1 MAKLGLVTGCAGFIG
16 SHLCDRLLLDGWE
29 VIGLDD
35 LSTGNMENIAHLQ
48 GNKKFRFFNVDITDP
63 KAFEALKF
71 GGVDCIF
78 HHAGKKMVFSVRQP
92 REDLLTNISGTLNML
107 MWAVANGAKRFIM
120 ASSIAVYG
128 NPKSPPSAED
138 SAIAPTNPYGVS
150 KRSCELYCQLWHSQ
164 YNLPVIIFR
173 YASVYGPRQALNV
186 GVVNAFIQKIRDNQT
201 VTIFG
206 DGSNTRPFTYVS
218 DIVEANMLAANTADT
233 SLFGQIFNVS
243 MDKSVSVSEMVGA
256 ICGKMKKTPKV
267 VHEKE
272 RVGEI
277 RHMVA
282 DISKIRRLLKFEPK
296 VSVKEG
302 IARTVEFHEKSAM

>member
-16 SHLCDRLLLDGWE
+16 SHLCDRLISDGWE

-35 LSTGNMENIAHLQ
+35 LSAGNMENIAHLK
-48 GNKKFRFFNVDITDP
+48 GNRKFTFVNADTTDP
-63 KAFEALKF
+63 KALEKISFK
-71 GGVDCIF
+71 GIDCIF
-78 HHAGKKMVFSVRQP
+78 HHAGKKMVFSVKQP

-107 MWAVANGAKRFIM
+107 MWAGANGAKRFIM

-150 KRSCELYCQLWHSQ
+150 KRSCELYCRLWHSQ
-164 YNLPVIIFR
+164 YGLPVIIFR

-186 GVVNAFIQKIRDNQT
+186 GVVNAFIQKIRNGET
-201 VTIFG
+201 VTVFG

-218 DIVEANMLAANTADT
+218 DIVEANILAANTSDT
-233 SLFGQIFNVS
+233 PLFGQIFNVS
-243 MDKSVSVSEMVGA
+243 MDKSVSVNEMVEA
-256 ICGKMKKTPKV
+256 ISSKMKKTPKV
-267 VHEKE
+267 VHENE

-277 RHMVA
+277 KHMVA

-302 IARTVEFHEKSAM
+302 IARTVEFHEKSPM